1 MRSAHNMAS
10 AYVVYAAS
18 VIVRARLF
26 ALCVSCLGPA
36 AGSARQVSDCFF
48 RVSADLCEDQ
58 NQSADMDGEDVQS
71 ADCQDHRPQPAV
83 KRRKSNPQPIGDS
96 KTDPQPISDS
106 EELGGEANFC
116 LGQEHNSAEVRERE
130 GSEWPPDF

>member
-1 MRSAHNMAS
+1 M
-10 AYVVYAAS
+10 
-18 VIVRARLF
+18 F
-26 ALCVSCLGPA
+26 ALCVMCLGPA
-36 AGSARQVSDCFF
+36 AVSARQVSDCFF
-48 RVSADLCEDQ
+48 CVSADLCEDQ
-58 NQSADMDGEDVQS
+58 NQFADMDAEDIQS

-83 KRRKSNPQPIGDS
+83 KRRKTDPQPIGDS

-116 LGQEHNSAEVRERE
+116 LGQEHDSAEVRERE

>member
-1 MRSAHNMAS
+1 MVAELACSNWTKKT
-10 AYVVYAAS
+10 S
-18 VIVRARLF
+18 V
-26 ALCVSCLGPA
+26 CVSWRGR
-36 AGSARQVSDCFF
+36 S
-48 RVSADLCEDQ
+48 EDQ
-58 NQSADMDGEDVQS
+58 NQPADMDGEDVQS

-83 KRRKSNPQPIGDS
+83 KRRKTDPQPIGDS

-116 LGQEHNSAEVRERE
+116 LGQEHDSAQVRELE